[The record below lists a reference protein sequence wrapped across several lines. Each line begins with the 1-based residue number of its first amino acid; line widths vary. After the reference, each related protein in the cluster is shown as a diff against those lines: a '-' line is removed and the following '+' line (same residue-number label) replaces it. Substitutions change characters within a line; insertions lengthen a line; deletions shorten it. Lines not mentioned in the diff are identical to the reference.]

1 MPETRELVPHTEY
14 DLTKELRYEISEI
27 ILSTVPN
34 TGTLGRGSKM
44 VAFKAYIRVRKLQ
57 KKKKQVNGQ
66 ATLKEI

>member
-1 MPETRELVPHTEY
+1 
-14 DLTKELRYEISEI
+14 
-27 ILSTVPN
+27 
-34 TGTLGRGSKM
+34 M